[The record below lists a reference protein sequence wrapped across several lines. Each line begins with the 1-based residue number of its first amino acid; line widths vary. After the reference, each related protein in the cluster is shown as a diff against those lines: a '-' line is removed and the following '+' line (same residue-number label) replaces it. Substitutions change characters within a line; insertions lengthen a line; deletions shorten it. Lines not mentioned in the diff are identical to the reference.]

1 MFWILCLCF
10 YASFAQSLVGKV
22 DIVVDKVRVDKSRV
36 RLAEVQ
42 VGDDSGSISLRARD
56 TQIDMLQEVSKTKGA
71 IVLRNCSLELYQGKH
86 LRLAVTKWGVSSFN
100 NLVYRIKAPTDI
112 NMFSM

>member
-1 MFWILCLCF
+1 MQFAIHILICF
-10 YASFAQSLVGKV
+10 SQSLVGKV

-42 VGDDSGSISLRARD
+42 VGDDTGSISLRARD
-56 TQIDMLQEVSKTKGA
+56 TQIDMLQEVSNKNGA

-86 LRLAVTKWGVSSFN
+86 LRLAVTKWGVSCFN
-100 NLVYRIKAPTDI
+100 NFVIFAMETRTSYSL
-112 NMFSM
+112 

>member
-1 MFWILCLCF
+1 M
-10 YASFAQSLVGKV
+10 
-22 DIVVDKVRVDKSRV
+22 DKSRV

-56 TQIDMLQEVSKTKGA
+56 TQIDMLQEVSKNNGA

-86 LRLAVTKWGVSSFN
+86 LRLAVTKWGVSCVMLFN
-100 NLVYRIKAPTDI
+100 VLLVLW
-112 NMFSM
+112 N